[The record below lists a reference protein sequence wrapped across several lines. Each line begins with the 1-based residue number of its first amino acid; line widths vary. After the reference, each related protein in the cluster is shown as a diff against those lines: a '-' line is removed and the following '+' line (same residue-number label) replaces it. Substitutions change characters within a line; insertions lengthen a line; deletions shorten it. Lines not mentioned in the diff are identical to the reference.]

1 LENSR
6 EHGDEKFIDVISAK
20 IPKKEREP
28 KLYKVVLQFM
38 VHGPC
43 RNGIK
48 HAPCMSEGI
57 GTKKFPKAFHAE
69 ITLDENGYVAYRRR
83 YNDR

>member
-1 LENSR
+1 MWQQ
-6 EHGDEKFIDVISAK
+6 V
-20 IPKKEREP
+20 
-28 KLYKVVLQFM
+28 
-38 VHGPC
+38 
-43 RNGIK
+43 K